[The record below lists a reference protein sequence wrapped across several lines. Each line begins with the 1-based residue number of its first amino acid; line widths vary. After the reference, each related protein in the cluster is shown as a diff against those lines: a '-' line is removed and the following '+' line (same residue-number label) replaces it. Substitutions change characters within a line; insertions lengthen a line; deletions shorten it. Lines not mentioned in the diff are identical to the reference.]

1 MFIIPTEKTI
11 EYAKKNHDDGKP
23 LVQINL
29 FSYNKNAKYKDSTL
43 NTISGRDAYKKY
55 SDIATKAVMKVGG
68 KVLWWSRIRLT
79 MIGPDKDKWDE
90 VGVVW
95 YPNMKKFLE
104 MTEIDWYKTSF
115 IHREA
120 ALADTRLITCY
131 DMSQSMKMKL
141 RLASWFGRFFFK

>member
-1 MFIIPTEKTI
+1 MFIIPTEQTI

-131 DMSQSMKMKL
+131 DMSQSMKIKL

>member
-1 MFIIPTEKTI
+1 MFIIPTEQTI

-79 MIGPDKDKWDE
+79 MIGPDKNKWDE

-104 MTEIDWYKTSF
+104 VTEIDWYKTSF

-131 DMSQSMKMKL
+131 DMSQSMKIKL

>member
-1 MFIIPTEKTI
+1 MFIIPTEQTI

-141 RLASWFGRFFFK
+141 RLASWFGRFFLK

>member
-1 MFIIPTEKTI
+1 MFIIPTEQTI

-55 SDIATKAVMKVGG
+55 SDIDTKAVMKVGG

>member
-1 MFIIPTEKTI
+1 MFIIPTEQTI

>member
-1 MFIIPTEKTI
+1 
-11 EYAKKNHDDGKP
+11 
-23 LVQINL
+23 
-29 FSYNKNAKYKDSTL
+29 
-43 NTISGRDAYKKY
+43 
-55 SDIATKAVMKVGG
+55 MKVGG

-79 MIGPDKDKWDE
+79 MIGPDKNKWDE

-131 DMSQSMKMKL
+131 DMSQSMKIKL

>member
-1 MFIIPTEKTI
+1 MFIVPTEETI
-11 EYAKKNHDDGKP
+11 NYAKENHDDGKP

-131 DMSQSMKMKL
+131 DMSQSMKIKL

>member
-1 MFIIPTEKTI
+1 MFIIPTEQTI

-29 FSYNKNAKYKDSTL
+29 FSYNKNANYKDSQL
-43 NTISGRDAYKKY
+43 NNISGRNAYKKY
-55 SDIATKAVMKVGG
+55 SDIATKAVTKVGG
-68 KVLWWSRIRLT
+68 KVLWWSKIRLT

-90 VGVVW
+90 VGVIW

-104 MTEIDWYKTSF
+104 MTEIDWYKSSL

-131 DMSQSMKMKL
+131 DMSRSMKIKL
-141 RLASWFGRFFFK
+141 CLASWFGRFFFK